1 MGWLYTR
8 LAASNSLN
16 AEDAQAIVLTSEDDE
31 EPTEES
37 ALVPRRR
44 KTVLSNSVEEFMAMY
59 ASLTYLCIIDAEPG
73 IRMKARMG

>member
-16 AEDAQAIVLTSEDDE
+16 AEDAQALTSEDDDE

-44 KTVLSNSVEEFMAMY
+44 RTVLSNSVEEFMAMCVLS
-59 ASLTYLCIIDAEPG
+59 SLS
-73 IRMKARMG
+73 R

>member
-44 KTVLSNSVEEFMAMY
+44 KTMLSNSVEEFMAMY
-59 ASLTYLCIIDAEPG
+59 VPLLSFALQ
-73 IRMKARMG
+73 

>member
-16 AEDAQAIVLTSEDDE
+16 AEEAQAFTSDDDDE
-31 EPTEES
+31 ETEES

-44 KTVLSNSVEEFMAMY
+44 RTVLSASVEEFMAMY
-59 ASLTYLCIIDAEPG
+59 VTFTAGRSQ
-73 IRMKARMG
+73 R

>member
-16 AEDAQAIVLTSEDDE
+16 AEDAQAIVLTSEDDD

-37 ALVPRRR
+37 SLVPRRR
-44 KTVLSNSVEEFMAMY
+44 KTMLSNSVEEFMAMY
-59 ASLTYLCIIDAEPG
+59 ALPSLLALQ
-73 IRMKARMG
+73 

>member
-16 AEDAQAIVLTSEDDE
+16 AEEAQALTSDSDED
-31 EPTEES
+31 PTEES

-44 KTVLSNSVEEFMAMY
+44 RTVLSASVEEFMAMY
-59 ASLTYLCIIDAEPG
+59 APVAATCVQY
-73 IRMKARMG
+73 